1 MIKDQIR
8 FSPEVGKA
16 LAEKKPVL
24 ALESTIISH
33 GMPYPENLQVAEELE
48 KIATGNGVVPAT
60 VCLMDGFIKVG
71 LNKSDLLRLATEKGV
86 RKVSRRDIASALV
99 KKEMGATTVAA
110 TMMLAELAG
119 IKVFATGGIGGVHR
133 GFETRLDISAD
144 LQEFSRTPVIVV
156 SAGAKAI
163 LDLKGTLE
171 YLETMSVPVLGF
183 KTTTFPAFY
192 SRDSGIRI
200 SQIET
205 EKEIVEIYKQ
215 NLGLGFRT
223 GILVANPVPEKDE
236 IPFKEMNKFIETALL
251 AADEQGITGQDVTP
265 FLLKKIVEISQG
277 RSLKANIALVKNN
290 VALGSRIVKAF

>member
-1 MIKDQIR
+1 MEDQIR
-8 FSPEVGKA
+8 YSLEVEKA

-48 KIATGNGVVPAT
+48 KIATENGVVPAT
-60 VCLMDGFIKVG
+60 VCLMDGFIKIG
-71 LNKSDLLRLATEKGV
+71 LNKSDLLRLAREKGV
-86 RKVSRRDIASALV
+86 RKVSRRDVASVLV

-110 TMMLAELAG
+110 TMMLSELAG

-133 GFETRLDISAD
+133 GLETRFDISAD
-144 LQEFSRTPVIVV
+144 LLEFTRTPVVVV

-183 KTTTFPAFY
+183 KTSTFPAFY

-215 NLGLGFRT
+215 NLRLGFRT

-236 IPFKEMNKFIETALL
+236 IPFQEMNKFIETALL
-251 AADEQGITGQDVTP
+251 AAEEQGITGQAVTP
-265 FLLKKIVEISQG
+265 FLLRKIVEISQG

-290 VALGSRIVKAF
+290 VALGSRIAKAF

>member
-1 MIKDQIR
+1 MIEDQIR
-8 FSPEVGKA
+8 YSLEVEKA

-48 KIATGNGVVPAT
+48 KIATENGVVPAT
-60 VCLMDGFIKVG
+60 VCLMDGFIKIG
-71 LNKSDLLRLATEKGV
+71 LNKSDLLRLAREKGV
-86 RKVSRRDIASALV
+86 RKVSRRDVASVLV

-110 TMMLAELAG
+110 TMMLSELAG

-133 GFETRLDISAD
+133 GLETRFDISAD
-144 LQEFSRTPVIVV
+144 LLEFTRTPVVVV

-183 KTTTFPAFY
+183 KTSTFPAFY

-215 NLGLGFRT
+215 NLRLGFRT

-236 IPFKEMNKFIETALL
+236 IPFQEMNKFIETALL
-251 AADEQGITGQDVTP
+251 AAEEQGITGQAVTP
-265 FLLKKIVEISQG
+265 FLLRKIVEISQG

-290 VALGSRIVKAF
+290 VALGSRIAKAF